1 MSAVLSIHLPFDMP
15 LFMAR
20 GGMGGIF
27 AVLSGCA
34 SVSHVPTDDRVC
46 GCPDALHYGSSALA
60 GFDTATYE
68 VEDGWIM
75 KRLYS
80 LREPPGV
87 QETRRKPTAVEWA
100 SFGRVLDDLRLWEWN
115 KSYAAEDLGL
125 TIYDGHSWGFSCR
138 IGVRQVDVRGCN
150 AYPTYGDPQ
159 KTTRDAT
166 TFRRLTEALERLANP
181 QHEGHDDPQGR

>member
-1 MSAVLSIHLPFDMP
+1 MNAVLSIQVPFGMR
-15 LFMAR
+15 LFMSR
-20 GGMGGIF
+20 LFNGGIF

-34 SVSHVPTDDRVC
+34 SVSHVPTDDRVA
-46 GCPDALHYGSSALA
+46 GCPDALHYKSSAHPE
-60 GFDTATYE
+60 FHMTTYD
-68 VEDGWIM
+68 VEDGWII

-80 LREPPGV
+80 WREPPGV
-87 QETRRKPTAVEWA
+87 QARRQPTAVEWA

-138 IGVRQVDVRGCN
+138 IGVRQVDVRGRN
-150 AYPTYGDPQ
+150 AYPTYEDPQ

-166 TFRRLTEALERLANP
+166 TFRRLTEALERLVKP
-181 QHEGHDDPQGR
+181 QHERHDNP